1 MKGSLAVLRSL
12 ILLFGMLAFSSVIP
26 ADRAESM
33 TANFSA
39 ESPNLGIAS
48 ISANKRVVGLNCVM
62 TLGINVTNYGVAAE
76 TFNATFY
83 ANSSIIHETLNATVD
98 GQNFAIVVFKW
109 TVVGLAYGNY
119 SISASITPLINETD
133 LSDNFIDDL
142 WVFVTI
148 RGDFN
153 GDKWVDIYDIL
164 MFTRAWDWPP
174 VHACVYPWYPPPIN
188 PIVDFNDDGRIDI
201 FEAILLAA
209 SYGKHWE

>member
-12 ILLFGMLAFSSVIP
+12 ILLFGMLTFSSVIP

-62 TLGINVTNYGVAAE
+62 TLGINVTNYGVEAE

-83 ANSSIIHETLNATVD
+83 ANSSIIHETLNVTVD
-98 GQNFAIVVFKW
+98 GQNFTIIVFKW

-119 SISASITPLINETD
+119 SISASITPAFNETD
-133 LSDNFIDDL
+133 LSDNFIDNL
-142 WVFVTI
+142 CVFVTI
-148 RGDFN
+148 KGDFN
-153 GDKWVDIYDIL
+153 GNKWVDIYDAL
-164 MFTRAWDWPP
+164 MLANAWAPGGY
-174 VHACVYPWYPPPIN
+174 HAMIYPWYPPPVN
-188 PIVDFNDDGRIDI
+188 PLVDFDDDGRIDI
-201 FEAILLAA
+201 FDAIIFCSL
-209 SYGKHWE
+209 YGKHWE